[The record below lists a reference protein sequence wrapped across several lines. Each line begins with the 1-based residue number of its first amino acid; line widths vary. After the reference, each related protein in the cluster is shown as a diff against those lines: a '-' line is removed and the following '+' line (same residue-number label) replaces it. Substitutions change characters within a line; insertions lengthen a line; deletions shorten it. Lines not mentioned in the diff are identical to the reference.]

1 MINHRRSYIE
11 LSEDEI
17 RELKKEILRK
27 GTDNFKVEEY
37 NISKVCYDILVEEI
51 MCWGI
56 NKYEEDDDYWEQREQ
71 EERDSLYHDDEYYD
85 D

>member
-11 LSEDEI
+11 LSEDET

-27 GTDNFKVEEY
+27 GTDNFNAEEY
-37 NISKVCYDILVEEI
+37 NISNDCYEILVEEI

-56 NKYEEDDDYWEQREQ
+56 NKYEEDEDYWEQREQ

>member
-11 LSEDEI
+11 LSEDET
-17 RELKKEILRK
+17 RELKKEILKK
-27 GTDNFKVEEY
+27 GTDNFNIEEH
-37 NISKVCYDILVEEI
+37 NISKDCYDLLVEEI

-56 NKYEEDDDYWEQREQ
+56 NKYEEDEDYWEQRER
-71 EERDSLYHDDEYYD
+71 EEMDELYYD